1 MDTLMFRR
9 PKFAHSLG
17 KRIMCVLSCFSHV
30 QLFGPHGLQLARLL
44 CPWDS
49 PGKNTVVGCHAFLQG
64 IFTTQKLNS
73 SSLMSPALGNVFFT
87 TDATWEAPKRIIDA
101 NILLQI
107 IKSKSNPKLDMIRL
121 ILGFPGGSVGKESTC
136 NAEDLGSNPGL
147 RRSPGEGNGY
157 PLQYFGLVNSMDFI
171 VHGVTKTWT

>member
-1 MDTLMFRR
+1 
-9 PKFAHSLG
+9 
-17 KRIMCVLSCFSHV
+17 
-30 QLFGPHGLQLARLL
+30 
-44 CPWDS
+44 
-49 PGKNTVVGCHAFLQG
+49 
-64 IFTTQKLNS
+64 
-73 SSLMSPALGNVFFT
+73 MSPALGNVFFT

-171 VHGVTKTWT
+171 VHGVTKTWTWLTDFHSD